1 MSSDQ
6 PPVPSF
12 PTSLGTSSGTT
23 ITLLGQDLAN
33 DLMGNV
39 SFGELSYWLI
49 TLRRPTPQQ
58 ARLFE
63 AVLLGLADHGFTPTA
78 IAARLT
84 YLSAPDAIQGAL
96 AAGILGGGSRFLG
109 VTEDTGRFLADVLA
123 GAAQDA
129 GPLPADEQG
138 WDELARRAVA
148 DRAAAGGFVPGLGH
162 PVHKAGDPRT
172 PRIIGIARAEGL
184 YGPHL
189 ALFEA
194 IGRVHPEIL
203 GKRLPLN
210 GAGVSGAALADLGL
224 PVELL
229 RGVVLLARCAGLLGH
244 IAEEIRRP
252 VADSIYRTV
261 DRNAVYIPP
270 VPDQPDADGDQ
281 DAPHLR

>member
-1 MSSDQ
+1 MSTDQ
-6 PPVPSF
+6 PVPSF
-12 PTSLGTSSGTT
+12 PTSLGTSEGAS
-23 ITLLGQDLAN
+23 ITLLGQDLAT
-33 DLMGNV
+33 DLMGHV
-39 SFGELSYWLI
+39 SFGELAYWLI

-109 VTEDTGRFLADVLA
+109 VTEDTGRFLAGILEA
-123 GAAQDA
+123 TS
-129 GPLPADEQG
+129 PLPADDAG
-138 WDELARRAVA
+138 WDTRAEQAVA
-148 DRAAAGGFVPGLGH
+148 DRAAAGQFVPGLGH
-162 PVHKAGDPRT
+162 PVHKEGDPRT
-172 PRIIGIARAEGL
+172 PRIIGIAREEGL

-194 IGRVHPEIL
+194 IGRVHPNVL

-224 PVELL
+224 PLELL

-252 VADSIYRTV
+252 IANSIYLTV

-270 VPDQPDADGDQ
+270 NGTQISDTPA
-281 DAPHLR
+281 APPAG